1 MPQYFYNGQEVGV
14 EELMQSAEGVGLSLE
29 DFISKVAL
37 LDEGFEVKPD
47 EPIKQLSAVNVEQP
61 EQPQFD
67 ASIMETFVRDSI
79 KEIKSDPEK
88 EKLYDKTREL
98 ADLSRRKVEINR
110 NYRLEE
116 DNYPTVV
123 DYDENGLPKQQDV
136 FLPNGN
142 VVSQPVT
149 KKANADQVEDMAN
162 FIKIAF
168 DKKFNTLLSSEVS
181 SLKDIQEGQEDA
193 FTDKLDQY
201 KDEVF
206 AEFKKQYPSM
216 NKDFFVQLAGNTYS
230 NGAIAQ
236 SLNENISKEEKEQ
249 SKQSFLNAK
258 DLDLNYM
265 NSRLGEEYA
274 RNYKSDPRFAQ
285 KININNKIKANYDQL
300 EKLDPNNPEDIDT
313 INQLETSNKT
323 LMNDI
328 KKLKD
333 IKPSWSNVYTRE
345 YDEILDKYGPIA
357 AFVTGPKQMLDSYY
371 KMSDVNAAS
380 DELATSYMSFENSK
394 YEYERSTEAKINY
407 NKAFE
412 TEFSAF
418 QEGNPTLTKRKAY
431 EQFLKSKLYEEQQVE
446 KFGLETMITID
457 PSAPSGKRS
466 GRGFRMMADLRNTLV
481 KKGAIE
487 RGQEGKIQ
495 VSLKDVFNAGYDGR
509 DFDSWFD
516 MEGAVSKEDVEK
528 LLSYE
533 SARYRSK
540 AAVSTTYDLLYL
552 NNDPGSLD
560 RSPGAFRLFAETASK
575 ATLTH
580 FSDTSPEEAE
590 KIVAGGSERT
600 RSTILDKFEQHAGEY
615 NNFYSEQIGKGEL
628 EKLEFSKEQ
637 MEALEKSFGEEI
649 GEGVGHFV
657 PMLIEL
663 GVLTAATGGVLNV
676 TGGARFLQALKNGTA
691 VKNISTG
698 YQKAMYHGMMAMIEE
713 GKMAVAGFNPG
724 TGAAFY
730 GIGAAAGGIKLKG
743 RFAAL
748 DPFFQKVVKAGPVGA
763 VASQTSVVVENAV
776 QDLMDNKDFATEINA
791 HFEDFTFK
799 DIVVESIVFSIVG
812 AQHLKK
818 RDVMSTNKKIDALA
832 EVRLNIDKELKKENP
847 NNDRLNSF
855 RKAEQALDQMVL
867 AETGAVKLD
876 VKSKNF
882 EKDYSNI
889 YIKPIEAAL
898 RRLDPNY
905 KGIETRFV
913 EGKETLS
920 EATND
925 AEFLYKGG
933 KEGKDLIIIDKNA
946 WEPGK
951 STHENTH
958 ALMENYFNRNPELA
972 VRFST
977 NMAKV
982 FKAANF
988 KTQDG
993 TPLDIAIKKAY
1004 ELDLR
1009 KSKDKVKAAK
1019 EYLAYMTEILTNPEV
1034 YYREVAP
1041 TMFKQMRQEF
1051 ISIAE
1056 ENFGYRPKIK
1066 NAKQFIELIGR
1077 FSQDSRRNLG
1087 IEMKA
1092 TRLADLQE
1100 FDFLGIEFMDAQGKV
1115 VVNNL
1120 ASKNLNQKVNKS
1132 LAEKTK
1138 LIESNKK
1145 LFAEGKRESKE
1156 FINNTNKIKEINS
1169 SIDKARKNIE
1179 ISNRNEELFKE
1190 YEPVE
1195 KLFKETQ
1202 DESAS
1207 IKRSRL
1213 FEQIRENN
1221 RGILDNYINKTF
1233 QTVQGSKVTK
1243 DQFTKYVYNTEFN
1256 KLLNSYMNRGSEL
1269 KNVPFGAYLQLPNTL
1284 NLRTGNIL
1292 KALQQ
1297 GEAVGRETSLDAM
1310 LEKGY
1315 DPAMSSEAAGISAS
1329 TSRAYEANGKRLV
1342 EEFSVPQTVV
1352 EKIMTEA
1359 GKVEV
1364 EGFTYKNLKDLA
1376 PEFANQMVGVEPK
1389 TGNISRGSVENAQK
1403 WFSDLKN
1410 AQLFIDLLPNGAI
1423 TEGKAGT
1430 KDIFGTAT
1438 GVENSLLK
1446 EFYTKGERA
1455 ETGPG
1460 LPVQSKN
1467 SNIEVSKVQ
1476 EFFGIK
1482 EDGTFE
1488 YNRNLSAKVK
1498 AAVNQIGK
1506 AITNQVVREN
1516 IKTDPRFDFIN
1527 KVEEIVNR
1535 LEAGKSDALAA
1546 KDILGY
1552 YKENN
1557 IKGEP
1562 LADLISLMINPE
1574 SLKKNNPKKFKAL
1587 KDIFEEA
1594 SIKEAQLGREAEI
1607 QFTKE
1612 TKKLPYEWARNGSY
1626 QVSQAKFKKNDVL
1639 IEKFQNNNFN
1649 LASIIPLDAAMIL
1662 GNGKVMVDLFTGH
1675 YGAVRGITQMDKV
1688 NSPFKT
1694 RLRAELTNGKES
1706 PLSKELQERW
1716 KNFPWE
1722 KLVTSY
1728 ASEFYTGLKDA
1739 YKLKTLKEQ
1748 REAIFKFANSDKGKL
1763 QVELYDLWNSTLQE
1777 WAMLETPGKERY
1789 NEKMNHIARLKKHN
1803 SVIGTT
1809 GERILAPAGYY
1820 YIPGVS
1826 ILDKGAV
1833 TKDVKKI
1840 VKFEHLK
1847 SSSEMSYE
1855 SLALIAEGM
1864 WTTKGT
1870 QALSKYR
1877 GIWGLLKDF
1886 DMVDKATGKTNSAD
1900 IHRMAKSLELAK
1912 NIYSVKSG
1920 LKETLYSEIVKDV
1933 GVKEVNKILNADKT
1947 ITKQSIK
1954 KLKDAGLYY
1963 EGTTNVMAS
1972 KNLKLHDKA
1981 LENARKKNKEKKG
1994 MSTFDFDET
2003 LIDKGKNFIIAR
2015 EPNTGKQVKISS
2027 GKWPIEGPKYA
2038 EQGYTFDF
2046 KDFVNVR
2053 GGVEGPLFK
2062 KFKERLAK
2070 FGPENMFIL
2079 TARPP
2084 EAATAIYGW
2093 LKSKGV
2099 EIPFKNITGL
2109 GNSTGEA
2116 KAMWMVEKF
2125 AEGYNDMYFVDDA
2138 LPNVKAVKKALGQLD
2153 IKSDV
2158 QQALASKN
2166 LNLESNK
2173 ILESTFGIPALK
2185 KFTKAEGRQRGK
2197 DKKRRRFFMPDTA
2210 SDLELLLEPLYGKSK
2225 KGIENKKWFD
2235 ENFTRKYERGINDFN
2250 NARQTITNGYLAL
2263 RKANKDIVKNL
2274 PKSVEETNFTLDQA
2288 LRVYIWNKNG
2298 YNIPDLAKTTQKK
2311 LVSHVIKDPKLQAY
2325 AEKLA
2330 KITKVEGGLKEP
2342 SAEWWGETIATEI
2355 SDLGKGIGR
2364 EKYLADFIQARK
2376 EIFSEENLNKM
2387 EAELGGN
2394 WRETIEDMFS
2404 RMETGRT
2411 RSENLGKGSAA
2422 IINYLNGSVGTIMN
2436 FNTRSGAL
2444 QLISSVNFINHSFNN
2459 PLKATQ
2465 AFLNQPQYWK
2475 DFMYIMNS
2483 NMLKQRRAGLQIN
2496 VTEAELASAVEG
2508 KQNKAKAAL
2517 AHILKAGYLPTK
2529 IADSFAIA
2537 SGGATYY
2544 RNLIKKYTKEGMS
2557 KSQAEKQAFIDF
2569 QVVAERTQQSSRADL
2584 LSKQQTS
2591 LEGRLIL
2598 AFSNT
2603 PMQMNRIMMK
2613 EILDLSKGRY
2623 EGSFGDNSFTHK
2635 MSRIAYFGAA
2645 QSMIFAALQSGLL
2658 ALITNEDE
2666 EDTND
2671 TLIEEKKTMAIN
2683 TVADSFLRGM
2693 GIAGAV
2699 ASGLKNAAF
2708 EFAKQNKKD
2717 FGADYSEVAED
2728 LLNISPTIGSKFS
2741 KLDAAGNT
2749 YSYNKK
2755 LVEAEGLTLNGPL
2768 MQATTQ
2774 ATEALFNVPTNRAY
2788 KKLNNINNA
2797 LTGGYEDW
2805 QKLMVLLGWSNWDVG
2820 AGTPRVVNKG
2830 KENEYIRY
2838 ETAEDIRRREA
2849 KSMLRSSKK
2858 KPKTTVRFRD

>member
-1 MPQYFYNGQEVGV
+1 MPRYFYNGQEVGV
-14 EELMQSAEGVGLSLE
+14 EELTQSAEGVGLSLE

-47 EPIKQLSAVNVEQP
+47 EPIKQVSAINVEQP

-67 ASIMETFVRDSI
+67 ASVMETFVRDSI

-98 ADLSRRKVEINR
+98 ADLSRRKVDINR
-110 NYRLEE
+110 NYKLKE
-116 DNYPTVV
+116 DDYPTVV
-123 DYDENGLPKQQDV
+123 EFDEWGLPKQQDV

-149 KKANADQVEDMAN
+149 KKANVDQVEDMAN
-162 FIKIAF
+162 FIKVAF

-216 NKDFFVQLAGNTYS
+216 SKDFFVQLAGNTYS

-236 SLNENISKEEKEQ
+236 SLNENIAKEEKEQ

-265 NSRLGEEYA
+265 NSRLDQEYN
-274 RNYKSDPRFAQ
+274 RNKNSDPRFAQ
-285 KININNKIKANYDQL
+285 KIDINNKIKANYDEL
-300 EKLDPNNPEDIDT
+300 DKLDPSNPEDIDR
-313 INQLETSNKT
+313 INELETSNKV

-328 KKLKD
+328 QKLAD
-333 IKPSWSNVYTRE
+333 IKPSWADEYARE
-345 YDEILDKYGPIA
+345 YEEIKEQYGSYA
-357 AFVTGPKQMLDSYY
+357 AQSSRLGIMLKSYY
-371 KMSDVNAAS
+371 KMSDANAAS

-394 YEYERSTEAKINY
+394 YEHERSTEAKENY
-407 NKAFE
+407 SKTFE
-412 TEFSAF
+412 TEFNAF

-431 EQFLKSKLYEEQQVE
+431 EQFLKAKLYEEQQVE
-446 KFGLETMITID
+446 KFGLETMITVD
-457 PSAPSGKRS
+457 PFLESPLGSS
-466 GRGFRMMADLRNTLV
+466 RGFKMAMELRRKLIT
-481 KKGAIE
+481 KGLID
-487 RGQEGKIQ
+487 RNHKGKIQ
-495 VSLKDVFNAGYDGR
+495 ASLKDVFDAGYDGR

-516 MEGAVSKEDVEK
+516 MKGRVSKEDVEK

-533 SARYRSK
+533 SAKYRSK

-590 KIVAGGSERT
+590 KIIAGDKERT
-600 RSTILDKFEQHAGEY
+600 RSVILDKFEQHVGEY
-615 NNFYSEQIGKGEL
+615 NNFYSEKIGKGEV
-628 EKLEFSKEQ
+628 EKLEFTKEQ
-637 MEALEKSFGEEI
+637 IEALEKSFGEEV

-676 TGGARFLQALKNGTA
+676 TGGARFLHALKNGTA
-691 VKNISTG
+691 IKNISTG

-713 GKMAVAGFNPG
+713 GKMYLADFNFG
-724 TGAAFY
+724 TGSSFY
-730 GIGAAAGGIKLKG
+730 GVGAATSGIKLKG

-776 QDLMDNKDFATEINA
+776 QDLMDNKDFATEIDA
-791 HFEDFTFK
+791 HFKDFTFK
-799 DIVVESIVFSIVG
+799 DVIVESAVFTIVG
-812 AQHLKK
+812 AQHLKS
-818 RDVMSTNKKIDALA
+818 RDLMSTNRKINALA

-855 RKAEQALDQMVL
+855 RKAEQALNQMVL
-867 AETGAVKLD
+867 TETGAIKLD
-876 VKSKNF
+876 IKSENF
-882 EKDYSNI
+882 EKDYSNV

-898 RRLDPNY
+898 RRLDSNY
-905 KGIETRFV
+905 KGIEVKFV
-913 EGKETLS
+913 EGKEALS

-925 AEFLYKGG
+925 AEFRYKGG

-977 NMAKV
+977 NMAKI

-1009 KSKDKVKAAK
+1009 KSKDKVTAAK

-1066 NAKQFIELIGR
+1066 NARQFVELMGR
-1077 FSQDSRRNLG
+1077 FSQDARRGLG

-1092 TRLADLQE
+1092 ARLADLQE

-1138 LIESNKK
+1138 LIEANKK
-1145 LFAEGKRESKE
+1145 LFAEGKKESQE

-1190 YEPVE
+1190 YEPVD

-1202 DESAS
+1202 DPGAS
-1207 IKRSRL
+1207 IRRSKL

-1221 RGILDNYINKTF
+1221 RGILDNYINNTF
-1233 QTVQGSKVTK
+1233 QTVQGSKVTRQ
-1243 DQFTKYVYNTEFN
+1243 QFSDYVYNTEFN
-1256 KLLNSYMNRGSEL
+1256 KLLNSYMNRRAEL
-1269 KNVPFGAYLQLPNTL
+1269 KDVPFGAYLQLPNTL

-1297 GEAVGRETSLDAM
+1297 GEAVGRETSLDVL

-1342 EEFSVPQTVV
+1342 EEFNVPQTVV

-1389 TGNISRGSVENAQK
+1389 KGNISKGSVANAQK
-1403 WFSDLKN
+1403 WFSDPKN

-1438 GVENSLLK
+1438 GVENVLLK
-1446 EFYTKGERA
+1446 DFYTKGERA

-1460 LPVQSKN
+1460 LAVQSKN

-1476 EFFGIK
+1476 EFFGINA
-1482 EDGTFE
+1482 DGTTT
-1488 YNRNLSAKVK
+1488 YNRNLSSKVK

-1527 KVEEIVNR
+1527 KVEEVINR
-1535 LEAGKSDALAA
+1535 LEAGKSDALAT

-1557 IKGEP
+1557 IKGRP
-1562 LADLISLMINPE
+1562 LADIISFMKDPE
-1574 SLKKNNPKKFKAL
+1574 SFEKNNPKKFKAL
-1587 KDIFEEA
+1587 KDIIENEA
-1594 SIKEAQLGREAEI
+1594 VKEAEIGREAEV

-1612 TKKLPYEWARNGSY
+1612 TKKLPYEWAQNGSY
-1626 QVSQAKFKKNDVL
+1626 QVSQAKFKESAEL
-1639 IEKFQNNNFN
+1639 IKEFQNNSFDV
-1649 LASIIPLDAAMIL
+1649 AGIIPLEAAMIL

-1694 RLRAELTNGKES
+1694 KLRAELTNGKES

-1716 KNFPWE
+1716 KKFDWE
-1722 KLVTSY
+1722 KLTTSY

-1739 YKLKTLKEQ
+1739 YKLNTLKEQ

-1777 WAMLETPGKERY
+1777 WSMLETPGSQRY
-1789 NEKMNHIARLKKHN
+1789 NEKMNYIARIKKHN

-1826 ILDKGAV
+1826 ILEKGAV

-1933 GVKEVNKILNADKT
+1933 GIKEVNKIVSADKT

-1954 KLKDAGLYY
+1954 KLKDAGLYF

-2138 LPNVKAVKKALGQLD
+2138 LPNVKAVKKALSQLD
-2153 IKSDV
+2153 VKSDV

-2173 ILESTFGIPALK
+2173 ILESTFGVPALK
-2185 KFTKAEGRQRGK
+2185 QFTKAEAKQRGK
-2197 DKKRRRFFMPDTA
+2197 DKKRRRIFMPDTA
-2210 SDLELLLEPLYGKSK
+2210 SDLELLLEPLFGKGK

-2235 ENFTRKYERGINDFN
+2235 ENFVRKYERGINDFN

-2263 RKANKDIVKNL
+2263 RKANKDIVKKL
-2274 PKSVEETNFTLDQA
+2274 PKNVEGTNFTLDQA

-2298 YNIPDLAKTTQKK
+2298 YNIPDLAKSTQKK

-2342 SAEWWGETIATEI
+2342 SAEWWSETIATEI

-2376 EIFSEENLNKM
+2376 EIFSEANLNKM
-2387 EAELGGN
+2387 EAELGSN
-2394 WRETIEDMFS
+2394 WRETIEDMFD

-2411 RSENLGKGSAA
+2411 RSMNLSKGGAA
-2422 IINYLNGSVGTIMN
+2422 IMNYLNGSVGTIMN
-2436 FNTRSGAL
+2436 FNTRSGVL

-2517 AHILKAGYLPTK
+2517 AHLIKAGYLPTK

-2544 RNLIKKYTKEGMS
+2544 RNLIKKYMKEGMS

-2598 AFSNT
+2598 AFANT

-2623 EGSFGDNSFTHK
+2623 KGSFGDNSFTHK
-2635 MSRIAYFGAA
+2635 MSRIAYFGAV

-2658 ALITNEDE
+2658 ALVTNEDE
-2666 EDTND
+2666 KDRD
-2671 TLIEEKKTMAIN
+2671 DILVEEKKTMALN

-2693 GIAGAV
+2693 GIQGAV
-2699 ASGLKNAAF
+2699 LSGIKNAIF
-2708 EFAKQNKKD
+2708 EFVKQNEKN

-2749 YSYNKK
+2749 YNYNKK
-2755 LVEAEGLTLNGPL
+2755 LIEAEGLTLNGPL

-2774 ATEALFNVPTNRAY
+2774 TTEALFNVPTNRVY

-2805 QKLMVLLGWSNWDVG
+2805 QTLMVLLGWSNWDVG
-2820 AGTPRVVNKG
+2820 AGTPRVINKG

-2849 KSMLRSSKK
+2849 KEMLRSSKK
-2858 KPKTTVRFRD
+2858 KRRTTVTFPD